1 MSFIPRKDD
10 LFYVKALPVTFDK
23 EVGNPLFGATELV
36 KVTRQDNSYSDQ
48 IFRCVAS
55 DDTMIVSLCV
65 VGGNTY
71 STKEPYNFRVGKYK
85 FEPVGPEVQKYYKL
99 NQSTETI

>member
-23 EVGNPLFGATELV
+23 EVGNPIFGATEVV

-55 DDTMIVSLCV
+55 DDTMIVCLCV
-65 VGGNTY
+65 IGGSSY
-71 STKEPYNFRVGKYK
+71 SEPKPQNFRLGGYK